1 MDERLILSIGEINA
15 HIRALLSTD
24 DILSSVY
31 VRGEISNF
39 KLHSSGHMYL
49 TLKDTEGVLRAVM
62 FRGAASRLAFRPE
75 NGMKVIAHGRVDVFA
90 RDGQYQ
96 LYIDELIPDGVGA
109 LYVAYEQLKEKL
121 SAEGLFDPA
130 CKKPVPRCPMK
141 IALVTSPTGAAVRD
155 MLRILK
161 ARWPIARVRIYPVR
175 VQGVQAPS
183 EICRGIEFIN
193 RYQLADLIITGRGGG
208 SIEDLWAFND
218 EQVARTIF
226 ASQIPVISAV
236 GHEPDFTI
244 ADFVADLRAATPSN
258 AAELAVPDRMEL
270 AAQIEHMR
278 ARMIQAQRHRIAVS
292 RQHVAALAGK
302 RIMQDPKNYLADR
315 QMALLHL
322 AQRYE
327 QVLSRA
333 GEQRRER
340 LSRAAAMLEA
350 LSPIRVLARGYAMV
364 HDGEGKIVR
373 RADGLSEGARVRL
386 EFADGGALCRVEETL
401 LEGHNGREENRDE
414 NEF

>member
-1 MDERLILSIGEINA
+1 MDEQLILSVSEINA

-24 DILSSVY
+24 DILSSIH

-49 TLKDTEGVLRAVM
+49 TLKDAEGVLRAVM
-62 FRGAASRLAFRPE
+62 FRAAASRLAFRPE
-75 NGMKVIAHGRVDVFA
+75 NGMKVIAHGRVDVFG

-121 SAEGLFDPA
+121 SAEGLFNPA
-130 CKKPVPRCPMK
+130 HKKPVPRCPMK

-175 VQGVQAPS
+175 VQGTQAPG

-193 RYQLADLIITGRGGG
+193 RYRLADLIITGRGGG

-244 ADFVADLRAATPSN
+244 SDFVADLRAATPSN

-278 ARMIQAQRHRIAVS
+278 ARMIQAQRHQITSA
-292 RQHVAALAGK
+292 RQRVLALAGK
-302 RIMQDPKNYLADR
+302 RILQDPKNYLADR
-315 QMALLHL
+315 QMVLLHL
-322 AQRYE
+322 TQRYE
-327 QVLSRA
+327 QAILRA
-333 GEQRRER
+333 AELRREK
-340 LSRAAAMLEA
+340 LAHAAGMMEV

-364 HDGEGKIVR
+364 QDREGAIIR
-373 RADGLSEGARVRL
+373 RAGMLSEGARVRL
-386 EFADGGALCRVEETL
+386 DFADGGALCRVEETL
-401 LEGHNGREENRDE
+401 LEEEDGRKKDGKQDE
-414 NEF
+414 F

>member
-1 MDERLILSIGEINA
+1 MDEQLILSVSEINA

-24 DILSSVY
+24 DILSSIH

-49 TLKDTEGVLRAVM
+49 TLKDAEGVLRAVM
-62 FRGAASRLAFRPE
+62 FRAAASRLAFRPE
-75 NGMKVIAHGRVDVFA
+75 NGMKVIAHGRVDVFG

-121 SAEGLFDPA
+121 SAESLFDPA
-130 CKKPVPRCPMK
+130 HKKPVPRCPMK

-175 VQGVQAPS
+175 VQGTQAPG

-193 RYQLADLIITGRGGG
+193 RYRLADLIITGRGGG

-244 ADFVADLRAATPSN
+244 SDFVADLRAATPSN

-278 ARMIQAQRHRIAVS
+278 ARMIQAQRHQITTA
-292 RQHVAALAGK
+292 RQRVYTLAGK
-302 RIMQDPKNYLADR
+302 RILQDPKNYLAHR
-315 QMALLHL
+315 QMLLLHL
-322 AQRYE
+322 TQRYE
-327 QVLSRA
+327 QAILRA
-333 GEQRRER
+333 AELRREK
-340 LSRAAAMLEA
+340 LAHAAGMMEA
-350 LSPIRVLARGYAMV
+350 LSPIRVLARG
-364 HDGEGKIVR
+364 
-373 RADGLSEGARVRL
+373 
-386 EFADGGALCRVEETL
+386 
-401 LEGHNGREENRDE
+401 
-414 NEF
+414 

>member
-1 MDERLILSIGEINA
+1 MDGQLILSIGEVNA
-15 HIRALLSTD
+15 HIRALLTTD
-24 DILSSVY
+24 DVLSSVY

-62 FRGAASRLAFRPE
+62 FRGSASHLAFRPE
-75 NGMKVIAHGRVDVFA
+75 NGMKVIAHGRVDVFS

-96 LYIDELIPDGVGA
+96 LYIDELIPDGIGA
-109 LYVAYEQLKEKL
+109 LYVAFEQLKAKL
-121 SAEGLFDPA
+121 SEEGLFDPA
-130 CKKPVPRCPMK
+130 HKKPIPRCPMK

-161 ARWPIARVRIYPVR
+161 ARWPIARIRIYPVR
-175 VQGVQAPS
+175 VQGAQAPG
-183 EICRGIEFIN
+183 EICKGIEFVN
-193 RYQLADLIITGRGGG
+193 RYRLADLIITGRGGG

-218 EQVARTIF
+218 EQVARAIF

-258 AAELAVPDRMEL
+258 AAELAVPDRIEL
-270 AAQIEHMR
+270 AAQIAHMQ
-278 ARMIQAQRHRIAVS
+278 ARMIQSQRNRITVL
-292 RQHVAALAGK
+292 RQRIEALAGK
-302 RIMQDPKNYLADR
+302 RVMQDPKNYLADR

-322 AQRYE
+322 TQRYE
-327 QVLSRA
+327 QALIHA
-333 GEQRRER
+333 TQQRRER
-340 LSRAAAMLEA
+340 FLRIAGMLEA

-364 HDGEGKIVR
+364 QDEEGTIIRQANMLDK
-373 RADGLSEGARVRL
+373 DARIRL
-386 EFADGGALCRVEETL
+386 DFADGAALCRVEETL
-401 LEGHNGREENRDE
+401 LEEHDGREKDGK
-414 NEF
+414 